1 MKSFSLGVLLG
12 TIAMFIF
19 GAVFWSAPAVYRM
32 LPAVPDEAAA
42 GAALNAAFPGSGTY
56 LIPNPAGDS
65 KRVEE
70 LSRKG
75 PVAMVHLRREGL
87 NPMEP
92 RVFVQG
98 FIHELVTVAFLAL
111 LLKIALPALGGYL
124 ARVIFLSL
132 LGITAAL
139 YSNFSM
145 PVWWHHP
152 WTFYLL
158 SFVYDVGAWVAAA
171 LVLAA
176 FVKPV
181 PEPR

>member
-1 MKSFSLGVLLG
+1 M
-12 TIAMFIF
+12 
-19 GAVFWSAPAVYRM
+19 
-32 LPAVPDEAAA
+32 
-42 GAALNAAFPGSGTY
+42 
-56 LIPNPAGDS
+56 
-65 KRVEE
+65 
-70 LSRKG
+70 
-75 PVAMVHLRREGL
+75 
-87 NPMEP
+87 
-92 RVFVQG
+92 
-98 FIHELVTVAFLAL
+98 AFLAL